1 LATRSTSSAA
11 REKNLSIKQMVDK
24 IKADFSVDSSRVFV
38 TRFSGGGAQTAL
50 MMATWPDVFA
60 AGATVAGIPY
70 N

>member
-1 LATRSTSSAA
+1 
-11 REKNLSIKQMVDK
+11 MVDK